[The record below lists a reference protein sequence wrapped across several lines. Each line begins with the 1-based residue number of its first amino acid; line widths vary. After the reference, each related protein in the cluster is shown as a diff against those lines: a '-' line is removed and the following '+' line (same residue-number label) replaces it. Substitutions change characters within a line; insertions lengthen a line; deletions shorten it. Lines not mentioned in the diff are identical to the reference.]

1 MHQRYVALREEMTV
15 AEVVCQLR
23 QHDISEQIVYLYVTD
38 GFNRL
43 TGVLPVRKLLGN
55 SPETPISSL
64 MLRNIVS
71 VPCDFTM
78 KQAGDVLTKHKL
90 LAVPVV
96 DKQGRLAGVADLNHF
111 TEDSLSPD
119 RKAQMDSL
127 FQMMGLHLSLS
138 RRASSWMMFRER
150 FPWLL
155 CNIVSGILCA
165 IITSQYA
172 FLIQE
177 IVILAMFIT
186 VVLAL
191 GESVSMQSMTI
202 TIQRLQVG
210 AFSWR
215 MIFLPLR
222 RELLAAGLLG
232 AGCGTIVAAAVYVWK
247 AQGLAAAAIGLSIL
261 LSILAAGLLG
271 VMIPALIRAFRIDP
285 KLAAGPIVLAC
296 ADICTLLLYFNAINI
311 LAR

>member
-1 MHQRYVALREEMTV
+1 MHQRYVSLREEMTV
-15 AEVVCQLR
+15 AEVGCRLQ

-38 GFNRL
+38 GLNRL
-43 TGVLPVRKLLGN
+43 TGVLPVRRLLGN
-55 SPETPISSL
+55 PPDALIGSL

-71 VPCDFTM
+71 VPSSVTM
-78 KQAGDVLTKHKL
+78 KQAGDALTKHKL
-90 LAVPVV
+90 LAIPVV
-96 DKQGRLAGVADLNHF
+96 DEQGRLVGVADLNHF
-111 TEDSLSPD
+111 TEESLSPD
-119 RKAQMDSL
+119 RKAQTDSL

-165 IITSQYA
+165 IITSQYEL
-172 FLIQE
+172 LIQE

-202 TIQRLQVG
+202 TIQRLQAG
-210 AFSWR
+210 AFTWR
-215 MIFLPLR
+215 MLFLPLR
-222 RELLAAGLLG
+222 RELTAAGLLG
-232 AGCGTIVAAAVYVWK
+232 IGCGAIVAAAVYLWK

-271 VMIPALIRAFRIDP
+271 VLIPALIRAFRIDP

-311 LAR
+311 LVR